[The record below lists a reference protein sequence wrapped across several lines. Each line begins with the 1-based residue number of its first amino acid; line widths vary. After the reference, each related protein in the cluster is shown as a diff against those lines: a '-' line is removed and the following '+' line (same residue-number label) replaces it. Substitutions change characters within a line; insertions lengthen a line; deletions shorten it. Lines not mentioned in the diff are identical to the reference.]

1 MSVQRVFHCIVDD
14 TALITNISEIKTW
27 VSQGIVTL
35 VVPLY
40 SMELCQK
47 GPPQLRDK
55 ADMLSTRASSHTE
68 ERYITDWYQRSRSR
82 EIS

>member
-1 MSVQRVFHCIVDD
+1 VPKVFHCIVDD

-40 SMELCQK
+40 S
-47 GPPQLRDK
+47 
-55 ADMLSTRASSHTE
+55 
-68 ERYITDWYQRSRSR
+68 TDSATGAPSPIPRQG
-82 EIS
+82 

>member
-40 SMELCQK
+40 SMDSAK
-47 GPPQLRDK
+47 RPPPPPTPRQG
-55 ADMLSTRASSHTE
+55 
-68 ERYITDWYQRSRSR
+68 
-82 EIS
+82 

>member
-1 MSVQRVFHCIVDD
+1 LLLEAHADSFRTVTLEIHRADKMSVPKVFHCIVDD

-40 SMELCQK
+40 STDSAN
-47 GPPQLRDK
+47 GTPPPHS
-55 ADMLSTRASSHTE
+55 ATRLTVILH
-68 ERYITDWYQRSRSR
+68 
-82 EIS
+82 